1 MTLTMPAPTT
11 DLGTALA
18 RARERAG
25 FSQEEVALLVGQQR
39 PVISNWENG
48 SRRPNSQQ
56 LAKLTAIYR
65 VSLDELLGGQ
75 PRVKPDFERLVF
87 RDAGDRL
94 DPAGKY
100 EIQRF
105 LAFLDDYGE
114 LLEALDEPPGMT
126 RSPFSLHQG
135 FGSKEDIRRKA
146 EDARSFLRIGDGP
159 AGDLVARCDLAGITV
174 YFAPLGADLKSTV
187 SGAFLPHE
195 RVGFSILVNV
205 ETTPGRRTFTL
216 AHELG
221 HALFHGDRVFVGY
234 FGRREASERF
244 ASAFAAEF
252 LVPSQSLRA
261 AVEAFGISKVRDP
274 EVVVQLQRLFG
285 VSYSMMLVRLG
296 TVGLAAQQDVE
307 RLREVQPVHL
317 ADRLGYSTQPDEWG
331 QDAEGLGIGRFPR
344 RFARLVR
351 RAVHDEQ
358 LTISV
363 AAGLMG
369 LAEEDVE
376 EFLADQPAPT
386 PETEE
391 FEYIAA
397 SA

>member
-1 MTLTMPAPTT
+1 MPARTA
-11 DLGTALA
+11 DLGAALA

-39 PVISNWENG
+39 PVISNWESG
-48 SRRPNSQQ
+48 ARRPNSRQ
-56 LAKLTAIYR
+56 LLKLVAIYR
-65 VSLDELLGGQ
+65 VSLDELLGGE
-75 PRVKPDFERLVF
+75 PRVRPDFERLLF

-94 DPAGKY
+94 DPRGKY

-105 LAFLDDYGE
+105 VAFLDDYGN
-114 LLEALDEPPGMT
+114 LLDTLDEPPGMT
-126 RSPFSLHQG
+126 RPPFSLHEG

-146 EDARSFLRIGDGP
+146 EEARAFLKIGDGP
-159 AGDLVARCDLAGITV
+159 IGDLVGRCDLAGVTV

-187 SGAFLPHE
+187 SGAFLPHD
-195 RVGFSILVNV
+195 RVGSSILVNV
-205 ETTPGRRTFTL
+205 ETTPGGRTFTL

-234 FGRREASERF
+234 FGRREAAERF

-252 LVPSQSLRA
+252 LIPSQSLRA
-261 AVEAFGISKVRDP
+261 AVEALGVAKVRDP
-274 EVVVQLQRLFG
+274 EVVVHLQRLFG

-296 TVGLAAQQDVE
+296 AVGLATDEDVE

-317 ADRLGYSTQPDEWG
+317 AERLGYTTQPDEWG
-331 QDAEGLGIGRFPR
+331 QDAEALGIGRFPR
-344 RFARLVR
+344 RFLRLVR
-351 RAVHDEQ
+351 RSIAGGQ
-358 LTISV
+358 MTISS
-363 AAGLMG
+363 AAGVMG

-376 EFLADQPAPT
+376 EFLADQPAPV
-386 PETEE
+386 PETDE